1 MSVDCTLPST
11 YCIPVATEEPCAIF
25 VQDFYGLTLDALKE
39 AKNDR
44 LWFKTQLKLCGLW
57 FKLKE
62 YGRGAKILRELH
74 RYSHWQ
80 CPSRNLLLGRPC
92 LLNADRLP
100 AEQLMQARTPTHS
113 LIQDEISNLL

>member
-1 MSVDCTLPST
+1 MVVSIAFTADVQYLKQCFPALLTRCTSSYVFSVTQ
-11 YCIPVATEEPCAIF
+11 E
-25 VQDFYGLTLDALKE
+25 FYGLTLDALKE

-74 RYSHWQ
+74 RYPRRL
-80 CPSRNLLLGRPC
+80 CPGQISAAGPTNP
-92 LLNADRLP
+92 DRLAAQQLDCACTPRQP
-100 AEQLMQARTPTHS
+100 A
-113 LIQDEISNLL
+113 

>member
-1 MSVDCTLPST
+1 MPRCSPF
-11 YCIPVATEEPCAIF
+11 TEGNRHCA
-25 VQDFYGLTLDALKE
+25 QDFYGLTLDTLKE

-74 RYSHWQ
+74 KCELSIW
-80 CPSRNLLLGRPC
+80 P
-92 LLNADRLP
+92 
-100 AEQLMQARTPTHS
+100 
-113 LIQDEISNLL
+113 

>member
-1 MSVDCTLPST
+1 MPAKPST
-11 YCIPVATEEPCAIF
+11 HLALATNLHVVA
-25 VQDFYGLTLDALKE
+25 QDFYGLTLDALKE

-74 RYSHWQ
+74 R
-80 CPSRNLLLGRPC
+80 
-92 LLNADRLP
+92 
-100 AEQLMQARTPTHS
+100 
-113 LIQDEISNLL
+113 

>member
-1 MSVDCTLPST
+1 MIC
-11 YCIPVATEEPCAIF
+11 

-39 AKNDR
+39 AQNDR

-74 RYSHWQ
+74 RWSTQ
-80 CPSRNLLLGRPC
+80 DRISAEARP
-92 LLNADRLP
+92 AW
-100 AEQLMQARTPTHS
+100 RTSAVACMHAHTM
-113 LIQDEISNLL
+113 ISDMGMAACCETS

>member
-1 MSVDCTLPST
+1 MLGKNHSCLLTSLNSLAELMSMYNPCTENDDR
-11 YCIPVATEEPCAIF
+11 C

-62 YGRGAKILRELH
+62 YARGAKILRELH
-74 RYSHWQ
+74 KCALSSWFS
-80 CPSRNLLLGRPC
+80 PENDLVP
-92 LLNADRLP
+92 RLIP
-100 AEQLMQARTPTHS
+100 LP
-113 LIQDEISNLL
+113 

>member
-1 MSVDCTLPST
+1 MPANQDTHLALAKILQVVT
-11 YCIPVATEEPCAIF
+11 
-25 VQDFYGLTLDALKE
+25 QDFYGLTLDALKE

-74 RYSHWQ
+74 RW
-80 CPSRNLLLGRPC
+80 PS
-92 LLNADRLP
+92 
-100 AEQLMQARTPTHS
+100 
-113 LIQDEISNLL
+113 

>member
-1 MSVDCTLPST
+1 M
-11 YCIPVATEEPCAIF
+11 
-25 VQDFYGLTLDALKE
+25 QDFYGLTLDALKE

-74 RYSHWQ
+74 RW
-80 CPSRNLLLGRPC
+80 PS
-92 LLNADRLP
+92 
-100 AEQLMQARTPTHS
+100 
-113 LIQDEISNLL
+113 

>member
-1 MSVDCTLPST
+1 MS
-11 YCIPVATEEPCAIF
+11 IM
-25 VQDFYGLTLDALKE
+25 QDFYGLTLDALKE

-74 RYSHWQ
+74 RWPRQPGPCRSV
-80 CPSRNLLLGRPC
+80 LLGRRC
-92 LLNADRLP
+92 LQHADRLV
-100 AEQLMQARTPTHS
+100 AEQRMHA
-113 LIQDEISNLL
+113 